1 MPVAEVVTRFR
12 VRYAET
18 DAMGI
23 VHHSQ
28 HAIWFEAGRADF
40 FRAAGISYAA
50 CEARG
55 VFLPVSELYVRF
67 SHSAFYDEEVAVHT
81 RLTEIRSRGLTF
93 QYEVRNAADVL
104 LATGHTRHICVNQ
117 NREVQTIP
125 IWLRQILSGGGNV
138 P

>member
-1 MPVAEVVTRFR
+1 MIGAEIVTRFR

-23 VHHSQ
+23 AHHSQ
-28 HAIWFEAGRADF
+28 HAIWFEAGRAEF
-40 FRAAGISYAA
+40 FRAAGISYAE

-55 VFLPVSELYVRF
+55 VFLPVTELYVRF
-67 SHSAFYDEEVAVHT
+67 SHSAHYDEEVAVCT
-81 RLTEIRSRGLTF
+81 RLAELRSRGLTF
-93 QYEVRNAADVL
+93 HYEVRNTADRL
-104 LATGHTRHICVNQ
+104 IATGHTRHICVNT

-125 IWLRQILSGGGNV
+125 IWLRQILMGGASI